1 MAESKATLRFL
12 LMSPR
17 KVRLVVDMVRGTSVS
32 SALKQLTFSSKQA
45 ARPVRKLIESAVA
58 NAVNNHG
65 MNKESL
71 MVSTI
76 TVDGGPTIKRST
88 PRAQGRATPIR
99 KRTSH
104 INVILTEKGGV
115 AEEKQV
121 EEKTVEK
128 VVAKKPTAQP
138 KVAKPK
144 AEAKTA
150 AEDKKKS

>member
-1 MAESKATLRFL
+1 
-12 LMSPR
+12 
-17 KVRLVVDMVRGTSVS
+17 
-32 SALKQLTFSSKQA
+32 
-45 ARPVRKLIESAVA
+45 
-58 NAVNNHG
+58 
-65 MNKESL
+65 